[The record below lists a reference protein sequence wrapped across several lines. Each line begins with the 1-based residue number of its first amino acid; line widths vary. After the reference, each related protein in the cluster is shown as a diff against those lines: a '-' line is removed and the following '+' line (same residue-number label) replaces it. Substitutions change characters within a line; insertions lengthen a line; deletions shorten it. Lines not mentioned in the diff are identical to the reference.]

1 MIKQITTIKK
11 RKTYR
16 KAGEPYVSIGYKMLY
31 INEDAGRLTGG
42 MRYAHIGI
50 DIQEQ
55 RLIISKAAEET
66 PETFK
71 LSKVCE
77 SGYARR
83 IETNRSLLSL
93 IKAGFPTW
101 MIDKRLPVT
110 QGLDGSLI
118 ADFSKR
124 IPIKDPAQATA

>member
-1 MIKQITTIKK
+1 MIKQITPLKK

-16 KAGEPYVSIGYKMLY
+16 KAGAPYVSIGYKMLY
-31 INEDAGRLTGG
+31 INEDAGRMTGG
-42 MRYAHIGI
+42 MRYANIGI

-55 RLIISKAAEET
+55 RLIISKAQEET

-77 SGYARR
+77 SSFARR

-101 MIDKRLPVT
+101 MIDRRLPVT
-110 QGLDGSLI
+110 QALDGSLV

-124 IPIKDPAQATA
+124 IPIKEPEGATA